1 MKLSA
6 SEKGFTAVF
15 FVLVIVELFSSTIK
29 ALSGLHNIAKPLL
42 VGSLILFFLLNGKHL
57 SLKTRKFT
65 MLALSLS
72 LAGDIL
78 IMFDDVS
85 INYFLA
91 GLISFLLAHIMY
103 IYVFLNKRNNKIK
116 PIIFTSLLVLY
127 AIGFIYILKDGLES
141 MLIPVII
148 YMLAILVMA
157 ISASLRKNTVSN
169 MSYILVLS
177 GALLFMISDSFIA
190 INKFYTEVSGEH
202 LIIMSTYALAQYCIV
217 MGVLQQDNRTK

>member
-6 SEKGFTAVF
+6 SEKGFTALF
-15 FVLVIVELFSSTIK
+15 FVIVIVELFSSTIRV
-29 ALSGLHNIAKPLL
+29 LSGLHNIAKPLI
-42 VGSLILFFLLNGKHL
+42 VSSLLLFFFLNGTHL
-57 SLKTRKFT
+57 TSKTRKFT
-65 MLALSLS
+65 ILALSFS
-72 LAGDIL
+72 LAGDVL
-78 IMFDDVS
+78 IMFDDIS

-127 AIGFIYILKDGLES
+127 AIGFIYIIKDGLES
-141 MLIPVII
+141 MLIPIII

-157 ISASLRKNTVSN
+157 ISASLRKNSVSN
-169 MSYILVLS
+169 ISYVLVLS
-177 GALLFMISDSFIA
+177 GALLFIISDSFIA

-217 MGVLQQDNRTK
+217 MGILQQNK